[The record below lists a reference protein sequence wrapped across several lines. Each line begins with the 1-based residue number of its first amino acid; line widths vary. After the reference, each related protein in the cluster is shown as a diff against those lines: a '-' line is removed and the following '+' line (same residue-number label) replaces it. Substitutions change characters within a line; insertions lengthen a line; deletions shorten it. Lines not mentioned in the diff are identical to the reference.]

1 MGRNALVFADTCGFV
16 GLTPGAEAIGGD
28 PAGVDVRRAAMPNQG
43 DGDATLCLNRALHT
57 REDTPAFDDHFALQ
71 SSALAEVPVQLTA
84 RKTLRRYTSRAGR
97 LVPGKSK
104 ERRHMKKTS
113 TKKLSLSRETLAYL
127 EGRNLEQ
134 AAAGSGII
142 SSDNKA
148 CTYTALGPN
157 TTCWC

>member
-1 MGRNALVFADTCGFV
+1 
-16 GLTPGAEAIGGD
+16 
-28 PAGVDVRRAAMPNQG
+28 
-43 DGDATLCLNRALHT
+43 
-57 REDTPAFDDHFALQ
+57 
-71 SSALAEVPVQLTA
+71 
-84 RKTLRRYTSRAGR
+84 
-97 LVPGKSK
+97 
-104 ERRHMKKTS
+104 MKKTS
-113 TKKLSLSRETLAYL
+113 TRKLSLSRETLAYL